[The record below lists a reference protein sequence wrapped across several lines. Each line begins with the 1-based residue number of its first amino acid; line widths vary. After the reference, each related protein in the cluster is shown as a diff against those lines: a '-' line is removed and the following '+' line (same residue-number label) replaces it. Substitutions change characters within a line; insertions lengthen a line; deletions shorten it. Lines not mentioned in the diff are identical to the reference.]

1 MQTDTLTQEQ
11 FLEALRL
18 LAQPT
23 WADQAGVVV
32 GFLQV
37 GLIAWGLWQMSQSGE
52 RRDRALDQ
60 QAETLGKIGQA
71 LDRQGEA
78 LRQQGEALRQQGRAL
93 ETLIERTA
101 PR

>member
-1 MQTDTLTQEQ
+1 MDHQIETLTQGQ
-11 FLEALRL
+11 FLEAIRL

-37 GLIAWGLWQMSQSGE
+37 GLIGWGLWQMSQSGK

-60 QAETLGKIGQA
+60 QAETLGKIGEGITE
-71 LDRQGEA
+71 L
-78 LRQQGEALRQQGRAL
+78 LRRP
-93 ETLIERTA
+93 TA
-101 PR
+101 

>member
-11 FLEALRL
+11 FLEAIRL

-23 WADQAGVVV
+23 WADLAGVVV

-37 GLIAWGLWQMSQSGE
+37 GLIAWGLWQMSQSGK

-78 LRQQGEALRQQGRAL
+78 LAELLRRPA
-93 ETLIERTA
+93 
-101 PR
+101 